1 MGISVKVTG
10 ITDKASL
17 QDIYDFFSFSG
28 PIESINLEKDAEGDV
43 QTAHV
48 TFSEQKSMETAL
60 LLTGAMILDKVV
72 IVEPAT
78 DYEPPS
84 TAKFYDTSKGEG
96 KETPS
101 SPATNIATAAQEMV
115 RSLLS
120 RGYTLAQD
128 AMQRA
133 RDFDARLAIS
143 SSAAAGTA
151 AIRDGIVA
159 LPSTISE
166 GAKTVGTNVSEGA
179 KVVGSTMAEGAK
191 AVGTTVSEGAKVVG
205 SSVAATADT
214 IDKKLFISQSFKAGT
229 GALAK
234 SLSVVDEKLHLS
246 ETTRGAFVAAE
257 TKLNEAGEILVQ
269 NKLIASSKDFVMGV
283 TSKISNIVE
292 GEAKPSLDAAAST
305 EASTDGSKASKP
317 AEPETEGAT
326 KDSAADAPPAA
337 LSVDAAAD
345 QAAEAT
351 KTVADAPAPASKSKE
366 EDTPVF

>member
-10 ITDKASL
+10 ITDKAAL

-28 PIESINLEKDAEGDV
+28 PIESINIEKDAEGDV

-133 RDFDARLAIS
+133 RDLDARLAFS

-191 AVGTTVSEGAKVVG
+191 AVGSTVSEGAKVVG
-205 SSVAATADT
+205 SSVAATADS
-214 IDKKLFISQSFKAGT
+214 IDKRLYISQSFKAGT

-292 GEAKPSLDAAAST
+292 GEAKPAADAAVSAEVSK
-305 EASTDGSKASKP
+305 DGDVAAKP
-317 AEPETEGAT
+317 TEPETEGTAA
-326 KDSAADAPPAA
+326 KDTVADAPEAAPAA
-337 LSVDAAAD
+337 SPVDAATD
-345 QAAEAT
+345 
-351 KTVADAPAPASKSKE
+351 KSADAPAPASKSKD

>member
-1 MGISVKVTG
+1 MVRLHVVIRVGS
-10 ITDKASL
+10 
-17 QDIYDFFSFSG
+17 
-28 PIESINLEKDAEGDV
+28 AEGDV

-60 LLTGAMILDKVV
+60 LLT
-72 IVEPAT
+72 
-78 DYEPPS
+78 
-84 TAKFYDTSKGEG
+84 
-96 KETPS
+96 
-101 SPATNIATAAQEMV
+101 
-115 RSLLS
+115 
-120 RGYTLAQD
+120 
-128 AMQRA
+128 RA
-133 RDFDARLAIS
+133 RDLDARLAFS

-191 AVGTTVSEGAKVVG
+191 AVGSTVSEGAKVVG

-214 IDKKLFISQSFKAGT
+214 IDKRLYISQSFKAGT

-292 GEAKPSLDAAAST
+292 GEAKASLDAAAST
-305 EASTDGSKASKP
+305 EGSKDGGEAAKP
-317 AEPETEGAT
+317 VEPETEGAAAKNT
-326 KDSAADAPPAA
+326 VADASPAA
-337 LSVDAAAD
+337 PDASPVDA
-345 QAAEAT
+345 AAEAT
-351 KTVADAPAPASKSKE
+351 KTASDAPAPASKSKD

>member
-10 ITDKASL
+10 ITDKAAL

-28 PIESINLEKDAEGDV
+28 PIESINIEKDAEGDV

-60 LLTGAMILDKVV
+60 LLT
-72 IVEPAT
+72 
-78 DYEPPS
+78 
-84 TAKFYDTSKGEG
+84 
-96 KETPS
+96 
-101 SPATNIATAAQEMV
+101 
-115 RSLLS
+115 
-120 RGYTLAQD
+120 
-128 AMQRA
+128 RA
-133 RDFDARLAIS
+133 RDLDARLAFS

-191 AVGTTVSEGAKVVG
+191 AVGSTVSEGAKVVG

-214 IDKKLFISQSFKAGT
+214 IDKRLYISQSFKAGT

-283 TSKISNIVE
+283 TSKISNMVE

-305 EASTDGSKASKP
+305 EGSKDGDEAAKP
-317 AEPETEGAT
+317 VEPETEGAAA
-326 KDSAADAPPAA
+326 KDTVADASPAA
-337 LSVDAAAD
+337 PDASLVDAA
-345 QAAEAT
+345 AAEAT
-351 KTVADAPAPASKSKE
+351 KTASDAPAPASKSKE